1 MLSTQI
7 CINSRR
13 HVVFKIQLYEAFE
26 CENMACA
33 YFTNV
38 CISILLLAFYIVV
51 PLSVGHVAFHFGL
64 PLFVLNICFRSPSTS
79 HAPSLLYDFRPAVFF
94 EMGANKYRTSWEWER
109 WRKCTPLI
117 VSPMQLWNVFSF
129 SKCKKKFIC
138 SACVTNWNG
147 IKSREEKR
155 DSAPTLNKNVQHLQL

>member
-1 MLSTQI
+1 MRKYGVRI
-7 CINSRR
+7 FYKC
-13 HVVFKIQLYEAFE
+13 
-26 CENMACA
+26 M
-33 YFTNV
+33 YFYITF
-38 CISILLLAFYIVV
+38 SILHCCAAFGWSCCFSFWVAAFCVEYL
-51 PLSVGHVAFHFGL
+51 LSVSFYL
-64 PLFVLNICFRSPSTS
+64 SCPIPLVWLSSSC
-79 HAPSLLYDFRPAVFF
+79 FF

-138 SACVTNWNG
+138 SACVANWNG